1 MCVTV
6 QGLGDEISMAP
17 QRASDL
23 SLPRGRSGDELA
35 RGALVSL
42 YACSLHGFSLVD
54 YDRVLGGTW
63 ESCDSLTSLEACLCA
78 PHILFL
84 MMSGEELSDL
94 AARTIKHFPFRPDL
108 ILSIHLLSQAP
119 ASLAMK
125 HSAVWSEHPVS
136 RRGFACLSVQVT
148 LQRDPLSHGVSSPKG
163 TSSEPPEVMAVLT
176 FPPGKTVV

>member
-1 MCVTV
+1 M
-6 QGLGDEISMAP
+6 
-17 QRASDL
+17 
-23 SLPRGRSGDELA
+23 
-35 RGALVSL
+35 VSL
-42 YACSLHGFSLVD
+42 YACSFREFSLVD
-54 YDRVLGGTW
+54 YDWVLGGTW
-63 ESCDSLTSLEACLCA
+63 ESCDSLTGLEACLRG

-84 MMSGEELSDL
+84 MVSGEELSDL
-94 AARTIKHFPFRPDL
+94 ATRTVKHFAFRSDL
-108 ILSIHLLSQAP
+108 VLSIHLLSQAQ

-163 TSSEPPEVMAVLT
+163 TSSGPPEVMAVLK